1 MIQKRKFTKFQLKT
15 AFEYFS
21 QQVTQPG
28 KCPTYSAFVWEN
40 YNRLAPVYGSIMQTI
55 QSMPQQAECKK
66 IADELQAL
74 HQTRL
79 GNGVPNGVEAD
90 AEIDKKIEELN
101 QKGGQL
107 AAELNG
113 EINKILN
120 TQGVEL
126 EVDCLTLSEFID
138 DAPPFIVGPF
148 KYN

>member
-28 KCPTYSAFVWEN
+28 KRPTYSAFVWEN
-40 YNRLAPVYGSIMQTI
+40 YNRLAPVYGSIMQAI
-55 QSMPQQAECKK
+55 QSMPQQAECRK
-66 IADELQAL
+66 IADELQGL
-74 HQTRL
+74 HQARL
-79 GNGVPNGVEAD
+79 NSNSEGSAD
-90 AEIDKKIEELN
+90 AELDKKIEELN
-101 QKGGQL
+101 QKGAQL
-107 AAELNG
+107 AAEANA
-113 EINKILN
+113 EVNKMLN

-126 EVDCLTLSEFID
+126 EVDCLTLSEFIE

>member
-28 KCPTYSAFVWEN
+28 KRPTYSAFVWEN

-55 QSMPQQAECKK
+55 QSMPQRAECKK
-66 IADELQAL
+66 IADEIQAL

>member
-28 KCPTYSAFVWEN
+28 KRPTYSAFVWEN

-55 QSMPQQAECKK
+55 QSMPQQAERMK

-90 AEIDKKIEELN
+90 AEIDKKIDELN
-101 QKGGQL
+101 QKGAQL
-107 AAELNG
+107 AAEANV